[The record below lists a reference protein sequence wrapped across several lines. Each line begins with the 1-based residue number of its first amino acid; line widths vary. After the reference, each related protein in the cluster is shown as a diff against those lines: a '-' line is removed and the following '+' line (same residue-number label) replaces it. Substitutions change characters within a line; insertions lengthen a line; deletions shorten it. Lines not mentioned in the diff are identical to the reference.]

1 VAVVDFA
8 APLPEG
14 EDLIVASK
22 DTRIELSCAAE
33 LERYRV
39 QLTAPGRQY
48 GHASALLRGEHGV
61 PVPVELDLVWK
72 TRGEPYA
79 YRVTTR
85 YEIPCRVVG
94 SVRVGG
100 EDLPLSGPRQR
111 DHSWGTRDWW
121 SAEWMWSAGQLEDGT
136 RFHGLVFRLPDR
148 PPIGLGCLQPPEG
161 GVIESNKV
169 TASDQVG
176 PDGLI
181 TTARIAVGE
190 LALQVQP
197 LAFGPLRLEASNGR
211 ITEFPCA
218 MCAVTAADCR
228 TGVAWVEWKRNRSRS

>member
-100 EDLPLSGPRQR
+100 EDLPLSGPGQR

-136 RFHGLVFRLPDR
+136 RFHGLVFR
-148 PPIGLGCLQPPEG
+148 
-161 GVIESNKV
+161 
-169 TASDQVG
+169 
-176 PDGLI
+176 
-181 TTARIAVGE
+181 
-190 LALQVQP
+190 
-197 LAFGPLRLEASNGR
+197 
-211 ITEFPCA
+211 
-218 MCAVTAADCR
+218 CR
-228 TGVAWVEWKRNRSRS
+228 TGRLSALGASSRLRAASSNPTKSRHPIRLALTG